1 MKKTNEM
8 IYNNIL
14 QKLKASKK
22 PNELEGKMISGEEIA
37 KEEKITRS
45 YVSKVIAKLI
55 EKGYD
60 IKRVNR
66 MGYIYQN
73 DMKVL
78 DEEYIK
84 SHLTNQRNVQV
95 LDSVDSTNNYL
106 KKMKKNE
113 KMEEMVVIAD
123 AQTAGRGRLG
133 RSFMSNQAS
142 GIYMSILL
150 KPTFSLEYAKKLTCL
165 AAAATSLAID
175 QMAGTKTTIKWV
187 NDIYLNSKKICGIL
201 TEGSTSIEQGSLE
214 YVIIGIGINMY
225 HQEFSEDIRRIATT
239 IEDETNQIIS
249 RNELIIAIINQI
261 DAYLKNIDDHTYM
274 HEYIKKSFVIGKKVE
289 LYQNNQVYV
298 AKVLNITEEGELQVL
313 INNDVKTISSGEITR
328 MVVTNEKKK
337 KKNFFYCNFS
347 CIFMCTFT
355 MVNSNW

>member
-8 IYNNIL
+8 IYDNIL

-113 KMEEMVVIAD
+113 
-123 AQTAGRGRLG
+123 
-133 RSFMSNQAS
+133 
-142 GIYMSILL
+142 
-150 KPTFSLEYAKKLTCL
+150 
-165 AAAATSLAID
+165 
-175 QMAGTKTTIKWV
+175 
-187 NDIYLNSKKICGIL
+187 
-201 TEGSTSIEQGSLE
+201 
-214 YVIIGIGINMY
+214 
-225 HQEFSEDIRRIATT
+225 
-239 IEDETNQIIS
+239 
-249 RNELIIAIINQI
+249 
-261 DAYLKNIDDHTYM
+261 
-274 HEYIKKSFVIGKKVE
+274 
-289 LYQNNQVYV
+289 
-298 AKVLNITEEGELQVL
+298 
-313 INNDVKTISSGEITR
+313 
-328 MVVTNEKKK
+328 
-337 KKNFFYCNFS
+337 
-347 CIFMCTFT
+347 
-355 MVNSNW
+355 

>member
-289 LYQNNQVYV
+289 LYQNILKGDYFV
-298 AKVLNITEEGELQVL
+298 
-313 INNDVKTISSGEITR
+313 DD
-328 MVVTNEKKK
+328 KKG
-337 KKNFFYCNFS
+337 
-347 CIFMCTFT
+347 
-355 MVNSNW
+355 MVNTRGAAQRVNYKF

>member
-1 MKKTNEM
+1 
-8 IYNNIL
+8 
-14 QKLKASKK
+14 
-22 PNELEGKMISGEEIA
+22 
-37 KEEKITRS
+37 
-45 YVSKVIAKLI
+45 
-55 EKGYD
+55 
-60 IKRVNR
+60 

-225 HQEFSEDIRRIATT
+225 HQEFSEDIRKIATT

-328 MVVTNEKKK
+328 MVVTNE
-337 KKNFFYCNFS
+337 
-347 CIFMCTFT
+347 
-355 MVNSNW
+355 

>member
-8 IYNNIL
+8 IYDNIL

-165 AAAATSLAID
+165 AAAQPL
-175 QMAGTKTTIKWV
+175 
-187 NDIYLNSKKICGIL
+187 
-201 TEGSTSIEQGSLE
+201 
-214 YVIIGIGINMY
+214 
-225 HQEFSEDIRRIATT
+225 
-239 IEDETNQIIS
+239 
-249 RNELIIAIINQI
+249 
-261 DAYLKNIDDHTYM
+261 
-274 HEYIKKSFVIGKKVE
+274 
-289 LYQNNQVYV
+289 
-298 AKVLNITEEGELQVL
+298 
-313 INNDVKTISSGEITR
+313 
-328 MVVTNEKKK
+328 
-337 KKNFFYCNFS
+337 
-347 CIFMCTFT
+347 
-355 MVNSNW
+355 

>member
-113 KMEEMVVIAD
+113 KIEEMVVIAD

-225 HQEFSEDIRRIATT
+225 HQEFSEDIRKIATT

-328 MVVTNEKKK
+328 MVVTNE
-337 KKNFFYCNFS
+337 
-347 CIFMCTFT
+347 
-355 MVNSNW
+355 